1 MLRGAARLFRDCVRV
16 LQKSALKSVGY
27 QARRLGNLPLG
38 VSAVPVTQKCNITE
52 FRATRIGATVLV
64 CSGFRAWMALD
75 PVTLRNVPKDFR
87 LISGMTATAEIVIGK
102 CTIISYLLDPIVR
115 LFDESLRE
123 P

>member
-1 MLRGAARLFRDCVRV
+1 
-16 LQKSALKSVGY
+16 
-27 QARRLGNLPLG
+27 
-38 VSAVPVTQKCNITE
+38 
-52 FRATRIGATVLV
+52 VLV
-64 CSGFRAWMALD
+64 CSDFRAWMALD
-75 PVTLRNVPKDFR
+75 PVTLRDVPKDFR